1 MSDDDDFPDNPEQP
15 ELPEFDAGD
24 PAAVGARKRNLKIQE
39 REAQRFWDLVFSTR
53 PGRRE
58 MWKLLRD
65 CAAFEDK
72 FACGPNGF
80 PQPDAS
86 WFHAGVASWGQR
98 MSQTWLINHTA
109 EFALML
115 KENDPRF
122 QKDSK

>member
-1 MSDDDDFPDNPEQP
+1 MMMISQTIRNNLNCQSSTLAIPPRL
-15 ELPEFDAGD
+15 EL
-24 PAAVGARKRNLKIQE
+24 VKRNLKIQE